1 MKIQHSE
8 PEDVGPQAGLLS
20 YPGINDNPDAITV
33 ELEHVRAADSLV
45 ISYDFARDGFVIAR
59 LSFPDK
65 EVAFIEAWDAD
76 TEFPIVAD
84 EL

>member
-1 MKIQHSE
+1 MNIHHSK
-8 PEDVGPQAGLLS
+8 PTDIGPQAGLLS
-20 YPGINDNPDAITV
+20 YPGVNDNPDAITV

-59 LSFPDK
+59 LCFPDK
-65 EVAFIEAWDAD
+65 EVAFVEAWDAN
-76 TEFPIVAD
+76 TEFPIVLD